1 MPKKINYDAADKQA
15 VVTFSAQHQLAFN
28 EDASVFLARE
38 LDYVKRRVYEKK
50 FPEMMGL
57 VLVPISTET
66 PEWAETVVTKSYD
79 AVGMAKIISNYADDL
94 PRADVEANET
104 TVRVKTIGD
113 SYGYNVNEL
122 RASQAL
128 GAELPTRKAN
138 AARRAIE
145 IKQNRIALLGD
156 AEHGLY
162 GLMNHPNIG
171 TTSGLNGDWADP
183 ATTALQIVED
193 IDTLIQ
199 AVQLQSLGTH
209 RVNRIALPSV
219 SLAAAQRKYIAE
231 TGGKSALAVAKENH
245 PGVEFMSVAEFNDLT
260 GAGVTSTIVGEFSV
274 DNASYELVMPFNQL
288 PAQARNLEL
297 VTPCLARTAGV
308 SVYYPLA
315 FTKATGI

>member
-1 MPKKINYDAADKQA
+1 MPKKTHYDAADQQA
-15 VVTFSAQHQLAFN
+15 VVTFATNHGVSFN
-28 EDASVFLARE
+28 QDASVFLARE
-38 LDYVKRRVYEKK
+38 LDYVKRKVYEKK

-138 AARRAIE
+138 AARRAVE

-171 TTSGLNGDWADP
+171 TTSGLTGNWA
-183 ATTALQIVED
+183 ASGTTALQIVED

-209 RVNRIALPSV
+209 KVNRVALPSIAM
-219 SLAAAQRKYIAE
+219 AAAQRKYVAE
-231 TGGKSALAVAKENH
+231 TGGKSALAIAKENH
-245 PGVEFMSVAEFNDLT
+245 PGVEFLSVAEFNDLT
-260 GAGVTSTIVGEFSV
+260 GASVTSAIAGEFSV
-274 DNASYELVMPFNQL
+274 DNASFELVMPFNQL

-315 FTKATGI
+315 FTKATGL

>member
-1 MPKKINYDAADKQA
+1 MPKKTHYDAADQQA
-15 VVTFSAQHQLAFN
+15 VAIFSSQHSLSFN
-28 EDASVFLARE
+28 QDASVFLARE
-38 LDYVKRRVYEKK
+38 LDYVKGKVYEKK

-57 VLVPISTET
+57 VLVPISTDT
-66 PEWAETVVTKSYD
+66 PEWAETVVTKSFD
-79 AVGMAKIISNYADDL
+79 AVGMAKVISNYADDL
-94 PRADVEANET
+94 PRADVEAKET

-156 AEHGLY
+156 ADHGLY

-171 TTSGLNGDWADP
+171 TTSGLHGDWANS
-183 ATTALQIVED
+183 ATTALQVIED

-209 RVNRIALPSV
+209 RVNRVALPSIAM
-219 SLAAAQRKYIAE
+219 AAAQRKYVAE
-231 TGGKSALAVAKENH
+231 TGGKSALQIAKENH

-260 GAGVTSTIVGEFSV
+260 GAGVTSTVVGEFSV
-274 DNASYELVMPFNQL
+274 DNASYEAVMPFNQL

-297 VTPCLARTAGV
+297 VVPCLARTAGV

-315 FTKATGI
+315 FTKATGL